1 MARFTL
7 GRRSRSALL
16 LALGLLVLAAL
27 ALSPWI
33 TRGNNGLSTSSA
45 SAASA
50 AHAVAAAPQ
59 GAVQASNTSRAND
72 LGFADSLALGVV
84 EGITEYLPISS
95 TGHLVV
101 TERFLDLDPPAG
113 DGKDA
118 LDSYTVVIQV
128 GAILA
133 VLLLYRRRVS
143 QIVSGVVGH
152 NSTGRRLLIGIVI
165 AVIPVGIV
173 AKAAEGPISD
183 HLLSPAPVALAWLVG
198 GVALLACSPWL
209 RRTGA
214 SGHSLDDFTFHQA
227 WIIGAAQVFSLWPG
241 VSRSLV
247 TIIGGVA
254 AGLTIGAAVEFS
266 FLLGLATLS
275 LATAYEIAT
284 NGGKIID
291 RFGYVAPLIGIVAA
305 FVAAAAAVNLFVEY
319 LNRRDLRIFGVYR
332 IVAGVLV
339 FVLIGT
345 NVI

>member
-1 MARFTL
+1 MT
-7 GRRSRSALL
+7 RSSSRPATRPALW
-16 LALGLLVLAAL
+16 LAALAAGLLVLL
-27 ALSPWI
+27 FTIW
-33 TRGNNGLSTSSA
+33 
-45 SAASA
+45 SA
-50 AHAVAAAPQ
+50 AHRAGAASTTTTPQ
-59 GAVQASNTSRAND
+59 RSSSSATVND
-72 LGFADSLALGVV
+72 LGLADGLALGVV

-101 TERFLDLDPPAG
+101 TERFLDLDPPKG
-113 DGKDA
+113 DAKDA

-133 VLLLYRRRVS
+133 VLLLYRRRVG

-152 NSTGRRLLIGIVI
+152 STTGRRLLLGIIV
-165 AVIPVGIV
+165 AVVPVGIV

-183 HLLSPAPVALAWLVG
+183 HLLSPGPVAIAWLVG
-198 GVALLACSPWL
+198 GIVLLVISPWL

-214 SGHSLDDFTFHQA
+214 HGRPLEDFTLQQA

-275 LATAYEIAT
+275 LATAYEIVT
-284 NGGKIID
+284 NGGNIID
-291 RFGYVAPLIGIVAA
+291 RYGIASPLIGIVAA

-319 LNRRDLRIFGVYR
+319 LNRRDLRIFGAYR
-332 IVAGVLV
+332 IAAAAFV
-339 FVLIGT
+339 FIFLAT